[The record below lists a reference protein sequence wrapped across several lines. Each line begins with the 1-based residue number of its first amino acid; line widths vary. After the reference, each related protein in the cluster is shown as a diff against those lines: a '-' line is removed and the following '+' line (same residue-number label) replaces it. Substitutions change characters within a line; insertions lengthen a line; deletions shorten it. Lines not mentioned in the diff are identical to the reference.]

1 MTRPMKTLLRLRAR
15 PVRFALLLVALA
27 LLAIAST
34 SCVVVRDDPQAKAQA
49 SLQTIVNSALAENPS
64 PQTPAIVAN
73 AVAVGAVL
81 GVTVS
86 TTGAAVTG
94 AAP

>member
-1 MTRPMKTLLRLRAR
+1 MSRILHLRLR
-15 PVRFALLLVALA
+15 PVRFALLLAALA
-27 LLAIAST
+27 LLAIASSGCT
-34 SCVVVRDDPQAKAQA
+34 YVRDDAQQKCQA

-64 PQTPAIVAN
+64 PQTPGIVAN
-73 AVAVGAVL
+73 AVAVGAAI

-94 AAP
+94 ASP